1 MQNRVFDMKFPSQRL
16 AWKLMYNGN
25 CPSTLPVNQYNEKL
39 GRGVWA
45 NTISSQ
51 PEKEEFQEPPVMR
64 LNAIIIE

>member
-1 MQNRVFDMKFPSQRL
+1 
-16 AWKLMYNGN
+16 MYNGN